1 MTMFHDLVDMIGNS
15 VATIVARWKK
25 ELDRKTLQTN
35 LA

>member
-15 VATIVARWKK
+15 VSTIVARLER
-25 ELDRKTLQTN
+25 ELGRNTFQTN